1 MGACVNTNSREFKEA
16 SKRLDISEGSLEN
29 IVHEFINIEGNEDSF
44 PSDAYIK
51 ERTEGMPIIS
61 LGKNALELYNKA
73 YKTPKTFDN
82 INDLNAALVEAQ
94 KVFSP
99 NNIGIR
105 ETRDGKYVMTVAKLD
120 PRVVVD
126 KKATAPV
133 KTEYKGKL
141 IYAPHKSGKTTI
153 ANNNDLVETNKILGD
168 VMGTTA
174 EAAPFVYVNLTA
186 EQKEAVDNAF
196 NEELSNALNSQKT
209 VLTSDA
215 NLIEKADVVFE
226 KASAGNRGNNTLA
239 RGEYLADK
247 ILTDPTYKVEQK
259 NQSTDV
265 LADAVSGFL
274 QNFGID
280 VNYISEYSGNIGLFD
295 ALNRTI
301 NAKTANDITDGMG
314 YAIAFMLQ
322 ADPRVMPIVVKE
334 AANTIP
340 GLSALVNQKFIDKLA
355 TNPDKHDINLPI
367 GVAKLVGRKN
377 VTAAEIYAHFPG
389 KKMVLE
395 RLGNEIADSIRK
407 YYGRDERSI
416 TSKIWQS
423 VKDFITKL
431 IDPKFYRNKVAFID
445 QVTKAII
452 TKDPSLIKGTDY
464 RKATKGELQ
473 DISKAFKDNPY
484 EENIIRIL
492 SGAGI
497 ALGGSAAIARE
508 GSIFRPGN
516 QPLHD
521 IDFQAPKE
529 VTTKEQLT
537 QKLEGLFDHIKHAR
551 TIRDRKHRGSTTET
565 YITMSVPF
573 ETKETDK
580 ENQVYDLFN
589 SETKEKIG
597 ELWLKKQEVRDL
609 KPGIQAK
616 LLDFFLNSAYQN
628 GEYSVTINGQQ
639 YLFSDAKNAFE
650 AKIDWMRPKDIW
662 DYKRY
667 VEYHKVS
674 EGNKVQY
681 NTQSET
687 ESIKKDAISNGTF
700 MLAPNGKPT
709 NLSEQ
714 QWLQVR
720 TKAFKEWFGDW
731 ENNPANASKVV
742 DENGE
747 PLVVYHGSREQ
758 FDEFSYEH
766 AIGTDAGFFFT
777 SDREY
782 AKQFGTEVYPVFLNI
797 KDPVYA
803 STDQYDIPL
812 HRTNVSS
819 IFYSFINTY
828 ESNRTAEELNKLDGI
843 IGHDSVDEKLNRSN
857 GEEYMTLRP
866 NQVKSATGNSGEFS
880 SSTDNIYQNRGTE
893 STIAE
898 WLRDLG
904 FIHKYDPSSN
914 MEGRNWYISKEGMFV
929 SIPLRKQEIRTALR
943 INGIPQEAVRFE
955 ETDGNAVRVIFSDVQ
970 EIDAITRN
978 SEVGVANVQQ
988 VVEFLKQR
996 FPKLKGKVH
1005 YVTNKEASEALGKT
1019 LPRNVRSF
1027 VKNGNVY
1034 LIKSRLN
1041 EDIAI
1046 EECLHPF
1053 TYTLFRDN
1061 PMLYNSLLQEAMKQF
1076 PQLKKD
1082 IMYNYRSKEGFTVD
1096 DRGLELVTQA
1106 LARHFREEF
1115 NNNEANKVTDSI
1127 FGRLANQF
1135 MDFIR
1140 KALYVIN
1147 FSSRNNKV
1155 LIAPKQINP
1164 KLKLSELAKLINTSD
1179 TEFLTSMQEGTQ
1191 YNREEARDDI
1201 SDIYPEGRRIQD
1213 IGPSDRAFV
1222 HEHIY
1227 INGKRV
1233 AQEEVEAFN
1242 RILNGEEEISIDEVR
1257 QAVSKM
1263 PSSYDA
1269 TYVIHDMLEYLDD
1282 NKEVVDPYDY
1292 AFEVLAARGNEL
1304 AKVIIEAMSSDA
1316 GSEFS
1321 DLFSDYNS
1329 LGELVEALNFDGHLD
1344 NVEIYYQD
1352 DRQMSLF
1359 EDESPV
1365 NEDGLSKP
1373 MQEQVRPELQGF
1385 QNRTQRV
1392 INQVMNLRNSMD
1404 FTNTEIREVG
1414 TQVADFIS
1422 QTIDEFLSDP
1432 ESIFEVFPE
1441 LANDNEGN
1449 SLLNIDEDTSLTEEQ
1464 KADRRQAYQDKLN
1477 EIREMSRVDL
1487 IKFITPGGLVNL
1499 IKERLFNPENNEN
1512 IDSSELVEKA
1522 KAITDNFEAIMWF
1535 AKDAI
1540 LQNEHFQI
1548 VSTDEVY
1555 TVQDKIDGETDNES
1569 VNREN
1574 EVINTELGN
1583 SQEAWQ
1589 VDSRT
1594 RDFIDAMD
1602 DEVKTA
1608 IRRCIDKH
1616 IDPETG
1622 EIEEEITEFGLPKR
1636 ASLERRSETL
1646 GNWLSGTTKLSTMIQ
1661 ILESKAKDNLWVNDL
1676 LERLKDDSGN
1686 ETTLQANFVGV
1697 FSRITQPYSVV
1708 TRERQKDGT
1717 QIYKSMIVNEQPAL
1731 KEAINE
1737 IKVSYQ
1743 ANTNPMFTPQ
1753 GVNKTSL
1760 ETLKAINNDLISLSE
1775 KPLAENDKAQIIS
1788 LVTKGLATLGYTLPV
1803 DVIDSAIDS
1812 DAIFKSI
1819 STNFNNI
1826 VTNLDAVVTANRQ
1839 DYNPF
1844 DIKDSNGIV
1853 GYLRNLLTPLTTELE
1868 NTMINTVIDNGKMYQ
1883 SKVIPSYLS
1892 TFISKFATLEGQ
1904 EYINF
1909 IQEEFG
1915 QYEYFRDLDGDWR
1928 GAWLKEL
1935 AEAPLEDRKK
1945 LLNHRVQLNFNKHNY
1960 MKGMPD
1966 NEYALSVLTEYFANA
1981 ATSKGYRFIANYRV
1995 PMQSNKPSSEFVSF
2009 YAYSGEMMEPM
2020 LLNGFYDVFLQELTR
2035 IQTVEIRN
2043 FDKKSPN
2050 AIKSFDTNGKK
2061 FIFLD
2066 FLNKQYNDAKA
2077 GKADATE
2084 LGKLINKAI
2093 KEGTEFSAETGKGLT
2108 TEENARM
2115 QTLAKEA
2122 IKVAIDARAQATIEE
2137 LKANG
2142 AFEGAKQISG
2152 IGKSDEIVTTKLRE
2166 FVWNDTLAA
2175 MNFLQLTITDIA
2187 FYKDAEDL
2195 QKRLAQLHAPG
2206 IRPHVDATDFEG
2218 NKVSDGKFRTILL
2231 KDFDSFI
2238 SNIKDNLRITFDR
2251 KLSELERKGVD
2262 KDSREYK
2269 SAKALYDNIIDS
2281 YDAVNVADA
2290 QGYSSPTSYRKKAF
2304 LFGKWNRHYEE
2315 VYQRLLNND
2324 YTFNDL
2330 KTAFQPLKPFV
2341 YGQIGRAAM
2350 PGEYSSISTPM
2361 SKLKIPV
2368 QFKNS
2373 EYLLIMADAIL
2384 RNENTGKPN
2393 LLRAIYDVMEESAR
2407 RFNTMGIDTVQFE
2420 STCKSGLQ
2428 APIDIN
2434 QFYNDPNGEFNAK
2447 YLLNSC
2453 IYENYVRT
2461 EEQKEANPNEA
2472 LRYNTN
2478 VYVYE
2483 VPFENYAI
2491 QQEVPAHFKNHEQPM
2506 GSQGRYIITSDLET
2520 VNSEGEAVT
2529 YNFNDNGVEKKL
2541 TAEEFKR
2548 EFEETAAANIEE
2560 SIQELSAELGLNN
2573 SFLSRKDRNVALSKI
2588 LVKEIFDSPRYGI
2601 DLAIACTV
2609 DETTGEFR
2617 VPLGDPI
2624 QAKRI
2629 EQLINSII
2637 KNRIN
2642 KQEVAGGP
2650 VVQVSNYGVS
2660 RELNIRYQNAKG
2672 ELLMTRQE
2680 FEEKAKNHKEGTVP
2694 SYEDYLR
2701 ENQKGVAYYEVYCA
2715 MPTDDVFMKFANKD
2729 GMIDI
2734 EAVERVAPD
2743 LLKMIGYRIP
2753 TEDKYSM
2760 APLKIV
2766 GFLPR
2771 EAGEGIMLPAE
2782 ITTITGSDFDID
2794 KFYLMRKEVDI
2805 ATRDLGVLDSE
2816 RENNPSY
2823 TKTAKRN
2830 ILKAIKDRVDVSK
2843 LNVKL
2848 TDKEV
2853 QTITDK
2859 TNNHYETLLWVEQNK
2874 HNERIQSINTKEEK
2888 AKESARNSNL
2898 SEDKLNKRLDTLTEK
2913 YNSEKDS
2920 ENSRYNSRIDKINKE
2935 KSNTLNKALERAE
2948 SRKIDDTILDFLG
2961 DRIPGVE
2968 SPGEVFSDVAK
2979 KSGVYNEI
2987 RNAYLDYMYHQISPA
3002 TGRVYRN
3009 NKMVDMMWAVLTN
3022 ETTADKMLTPGGFE
3036 AEKTMG
3042 YMISAYKNPANA
3054 QYKWTDLVALANKTK
3069 ALLDNKLV
3077 DYDKSNKDMVT
3088 GVDAL
3093 KQLCYTEKNLCFFD
3107 THLQFY
3113 KQNAAAATALGMAA
3127 VQKVAH
3133 AVLSGDNIMLDVN
3146 SICDLKDGKFTI
3158 AGTQFSGFMP
3168 LDSKY
3173 DSNGKLQGMTLAEFV
3188 AMFADAVKDPVANLM
3203 NINNTTMPIVTT
3215 LIRLGMPF
3223 NTIATFISQ
3232 PIITR
3237 LLQEYNKANLTG
3249 YSSLSTSIRDMMNT
3263 LKESSAFTEESN
3275 AESINELSLN
3285 VLVNGLR
3292 FGNSEGFTGTNYVIL
3307 KAFDNISKIANKV
3320 KGPTFVTRHNSI
3332 SSAVGPQIIDNI
3344 ILENKVNADSFK
3356 HIYMYDESGNFIPL
3370 TEQMLYAKHPILDRF
3385 HQAVDIANEVFR
3397 GMPLNSMHF
3406 RQVIENAM
3414 KAIVLKD
3421 RKLLSQLGDFYQS
3434 YLLVS
3439 SGVVPTSMGQ
3449 TYQPVNWGRTAT
3461 NNYEVSTA
3469 GTEKSRR
3476 FSAFNA
3482 KFSDGTVIDGVD
3494 VSNKSIEW
3502 VYQNVI
3508 KKSGKGQPPAQ
3519 NSRLY
3524 NPNLKTKE
3532 EMEDFSY
3539 ENGYLPLWK
3548 MWAKQNPELMD
3559 ELRRDSQGRVLTDKF
3574 ATGKVSQARALAD
3587 ILNSG
3592 IKREGLKY
3600 YIDQFPADFVKYKV
3614 KERYAGN
3621 ALIDAIRLES
3631 KDNKLSLKVDIA
3643 GLQRE
3648 TKDKLSDAW
3657 YELYRDYGEKG
3668 KKLALH
3674 LFYYNFFKAGIGFS
3688 PKSFMSLFPVSL
3700 RDKVPGYNDVFA
3712 VHSLNYGKNAV
3723 PAEIMTQFVQNNT
3736 SSNKLVPQFRV
3747 DEKKGL
3753 VYVYNDQRKSYTF
3766 RERAFEKIKDSPF
3779 IKIKVGKEFKLL
3791 MKVFQT
3797 KPTSNN
3803 KFATFTE
3810 IPILGN
3816 NGEYIEINP
3825 GNSLNYAANLDHSV
3839 RTEIAYME
3847 NSQEEAYEDTEQTN
3861 QTDDARSIEEES
3873 DYLPPETVGSRADEY
3888 YNALVSA
3895 FEGTNQV
3902 NNREEAEQQ
3911 IRRYQEFSEEK
3922 KKSLEKGVKSF
3933 LKKKFEELGLKYNEE
3948 DVDEIYK
3955 ILC

>member
-1 MGACVNTNSREFKEA
+1 MGACVNTNSREFKET
-16 SKRLDISEGSLEN
+16 SKRLDISESSLEN

-61 LGKNALELYNKA
+61 LGKNALELYNRV

-82 INDLNAALVEAQ
+82 ISDLNAALAEAQ

-105 ETRDGKYVMTVAKLD
+105 ETRDGKYVMTIAKLD
-120 PRVVVD
+120 SNV
-126 KKATAPV
+126 
-133 KTEYKGKL
+133 
-141 IYAPHKSGKTTI
+141 
-153 ANNNDLVETNKILGD
+153 ILD
-168 VMGTTA
+168 
-174 EAAPFVYVNLTA
+174 
-186 EQKEAVDNAF
+186 
-196 NEELSNALNSQKT
+196 
-209 VLTSDA
+209 
-215 NLIEKADVVFE
+215 
-226 KASAGNRGNNTLA
+226 
-239 RGEYLADK
+239 
-247 ILTDPTYKVEQK
+247 
-259 NQSTDV
+259 
-265 LADAVSGFL
+265 
-274 QNFGID
+274 
-280 VNYISEYSGNIGLFD
+280 
-295 ALNRTI
+295 
-301 NAKTANDITDGMG
+301 
-314 YAIAFMLQ
+314 
-322 ADPRVMPIVVKE
+322 KE
-334 AANTIP
+334 AASPIRNEY
-340 GLSALVNQKFIDKLA
+340 SA
-355 TNPDKHDINLPI
+355 
-367 GVAKLVGRKN
+367 
-377 VTAAEIYAHFPG
+377 E
-389 KKMVLE
+389 E
-395 RLGNEIADSIRK
+395 NEI
-407 YYGRDERSI
+407 
-416 TSKIWQS
+416 
-423 VKDFITKL
+423 
-431 IDPKFYRNKVAFID
+431 
-445 QVTKAII
+445 KA
-452 TKDPSLIKGTDY
+452 
-464 RKATKGELQ
+464 RAT
-473 DISKAFKDNPY
+473 A
-484 EENIIRIL
+484 
-492 SGAGI
+492 
-497 ALGGSAAIARE
+497 
-508 GSIFRPGN
+508 
-516 QPLHD
+516 
-521 IDFQAPKE
+521 
-529 VTTKEQLT
+529 
-537 QKLEGLFDHIKHAR
+537 
-551 TIRDRKHRGSTTET
+551 
-565 YITMSVPF
+565 
-573 ETKETDK
+573 
-580 ENQVYDLFN
+580 
-589 SETKEKIG
+589 
-597 ELWLKKQEVRDL
+597 
-609 KPGIQAK
+609 
-616 LLDFFLNSAYQN
+616 
-628 GEYSVTINGQQ
+628 
-639 YLFSDAKNAFE
+639 
-650 AKIDWMRPKDIW
+650 
-662 DYKRY
+662 
-667 VEYHKVS
+667 
-674 EGNKVQY
+674 
-681 NTQSET
+681 
-687 ESIKKDAISNGTF
+687 NGTF
-700 MLAPNGKPT
+700 MKAPNGKPT
-709 NLSEQ
+709 NLTEK

-720 TKAFKEWFGDW
+720 TKTFKEWFGDW
-731 ENNPANASKVV
+731 EAVARQKFGLWGAFNQTSATYEGVSVTRQQFNPDMAPDGGSRDILIQNGNEYEVIGDIPTIETSDAIYMSGSIGAATEVYKNYRGKGFGKKAHIALAIIAAKDGKTLYSDSSNSDVEDALWKSLVKDGLAEVIEEKPKTGNWNHTTYRIKNSALPKGEVHGFDDNVSKVV

-747 PLVVYHGSREQ
+747 PLVVYHGNKDTNIREFKSGKGKYSNEPLYYFSDDIKTAESYATKGISEYDPNDYRIVGFNVNPNSNEARYADFNSLEE
-758 FDEFSYEH
+758 FDKNIKST
-766 AIGTDAGFFFT
+766 G
-777 SDREY
+777 
-782 AKQFGTEVYPVFLNI
+782 KVYPVFLNMKNPLFGVKPEHIHDGNLI
-797 KDPVYA
+797 KNTNYDGMVSESFA
-803 STDQYDIPL
+803 DLVHGSESKRDEAIQYVV
-812 HRTNVSS
+812 TSS
-819 IFYSFINTY
+819 
-828 ESNRTAEELNKLDGI
+828 
-843 IGHDSVDEKLNRSN
+843 
-857 GEEYMTLRP
+857 
-866 NQVKSATGNSGEFS
+866 NQIKSATDNSGEFS
-880 SSTDNIYQNRGTE
+880 RKNDNIYYNRDTNG
-893 STIAE
+893 TIAE

-904 FIHKYDPSSN
+904 LIHKYDPLTN
-914 MEGRNWYISKEGMFV
+914 MEGRDWYITKGEMDTSVSLTVKE
-929 SIPLRKQEIRTALR
+929 IKTLLR
-943 INGIPQEAVRFE
+943 INGIPQEAVKFDPTE
-955 ETDGNAVRVIFSDVQ
+955 NTVRVLFQDTQS
-970 EIDAITRN
+970 IDTIERD
-978 SEVGVANVQQ
+978 SSKSLANVQS
-988 VVEFLKQR
+988 VVEFLKER
-996 FPKLKGKVH
+996 FPKLKGKVK
-1005 YVTNKEASEALGKT
+1005 YVTNKEAAAALNRKA
-1019 LPRNVRSF
+1019 LPAGVRSF

-1053 TYTLFRDN
+1053 TNILFLDN
-1061 PMLYNSLLQEAMKQF
+1061 RMLFNSLYEEAAKEF

-1082 IMYNYRSKEGFTVD
+1082 ILFNYRNKGGFTET
-1096 DRGLELVTQA
+1096 DRALELVTQA
-1106 LARHFREEF
+1106 LSRHFREEY
-1115 NNNEANKVTDSI
+1115 NNNKPTSI
-1127 FGRLANQF
+1127 TESLFVKYAKQF
-1135 MDFIR
+1135 MDFIK
-1140 KALYVIN
+1140 KALYALN
-1147 FSSRNNKV
+1147 FNTKNDKV
-1155 LIAPKQINP
+1155 LIAPGQINP
-1164 KLKLSELAKLINTSD
+1164 TLKLSELAKLINTSD
-1179 TEFLTSMQEGTQ
+1179 SEFMSVSKLGIQ
-1191 YNREEARDDI
+1191 YNKEEAKDDI

-1242 RILNGEEEISIDEVR
+1242 RILNGEEEISIDEAR
-1257 QAVSKM
+1257 QAISKM

-1269 TYVIHDMLEYLDD
+1269 AYGIQDSLEYLDN
-1282 NKEVVDPYDY
+1282 NKEDIDPYDY

-1321 DLFSDYNS
+1321 DLFSDYDS

-1365 NEDGLSKP
+1365 NEDGVSKP

-1392 INQVMNLRNSMD
+1392 IGQVMNLRNSMD
-1404 FTNTEIREVG
+1404 FTNSEIREIG

-1441 LANDNEGN
+1441 LANDSEGN

-1464 KADRRQAYQDKLN
+1464 KADRRKAYQDKLN
-1477 EIREMSRVDL
+1477 EIKEMSRIEL

-1512 IDSSELVEKA
+1512 IDSSELAEKA

-1555 TVQDKIDGETDNES
+1555 TVQDKVDGETDNES

-1574 EVINTELGN
+1574 ELINTELGN

-1594 RDFIDAMD
+1594 RDYIDAMD
-1602 DEVKTA
+1602 DDVKTA
-1608 IRRCIDKH
+1608 IRRCVDKYIDS
-1616 IDPETG
+1616 ETG

-1636 ASLERRSETL
+1636 ASLERRSEAL
-1646 GNWLSGTTKLSTMIQ
+1646 GNWLSGATRLSTMIK

-1717 QIYKSMIVNEQPAL
+1717 QVYKSMIVNEQPAL

-1753 GVNKTSL
+1753 GVNVTTL
-1760 ETLKAINNDLISLSE
+1760 ETLKAINNDLIALSE
-1775 KPLAENDKAQIIS
+1775 KPLVENDKAQIIS
-1788 LVTKGLATLGYTLPV
+1788 LVAKGLATLGYTLPV
-1803 DVIDSAIDS
+1803 NIIDSAINS
-1812 DAIFKSI
+1812 DTIFKGI
-1819 STNFNNI
+1819 SANFNNI
-1826 VTNLDAVVTANRQ
+1826 VTNLDAVITANRQ

-1892 TFISKFATLEGQ
+1892 TFISKFNTLEGQ
-1904 EYINF
+1904 DYINF

-1935 AEAPLEDRKK
+1935 AEAPLEERKK

-2043 FDKKSPN
+2043 FNKKSPN

-2061 FIFLD
+2061 FMFLD
-2066 FLNKQYNDAKA
+2066 FLNKQYNDAKE

-2084 LGKLINKAI
+2084 LGKLINRAI

-2122 IKVAIDARAQATIEE
+2122 IREAIDARARATIEE

-2142 AFEGAKQISG
+2142 AFEGAKQVSG

-2206 IRPHVDATDFEG
+2206 IRPHIDATDFEG
-2218 NKVSDGKFRTILL
+2218 KKVSDGKFRTILL

-2238 SNIKDNLRITFDR
+2238 SNIKDNLRVTFDR
-2251 KLSELERKGVD
+2251 KLNELERKGKD
-2262 KDSREYK
+2262 KNSKEYK
-2269 SAKALYDNIIDS
+2269 AAKALYDNIINS

-2315 VYQRLLNND
+2315 VYQRLLNNT

-2350 PGEYSSISTPM
+2350 PGEYSSIATPM

-2407 RFNTMGIDTVQFE
+2407 RFDTKGIDTVQFE

-2453 IYENYVRT
+2453 IYENYIRT
-2461 EEQKEANPNEA
+2461 DEQKEANPNEP
-2472 LRYNTN
+2472 LRYNTD

-2529 YNFNDNGVEKKL
+2529 YNFNDNGIEKKL
-2541 TAEEFKR
+2541 TAEEFKK

-2601 DLAIACTV
+2601 DLAVACTV
-2609 DETTGEFR
+2609 DENTGEFR

-2637 KNRIN
+2637 KNRVN

-2680 FEEKAKNHKEGTVP
+2680 FEERAKNYKDGEVP
-2694 SYEDYLR
+2694 SYEEYLR
-2701 ENQKGVAYYEVYCA
+2701 DNQKGVAYYEVYCA

-2729 GMIDI
+2729 GMIDM
-2734 EAVERVAPD
+2734 EAIERVAPD

-2805 ATRDLGVLDSE
+2805 ATRDLGILD
-2816 RENNPSY
+2816 REVEKNPSY
-2823 TKTAKRN
+2823 VKTAKKN
-2830 ILKAIKDRVDVSK
+2830 ILRAIKDRVDVTK
-2843 LNVKL
+2843 LNVELNQREVEKI
-2848 TDKEV
+2848 TKRINDKY
-2853 QTITDK
+2853 D
-2859 TNNHYETLLWVEQNK
+2859 TLIEVEQKK
-2874 HNERIQSINTKEEK
+2874 HDNRITRLENSQVDNEERLEK
-2888 AKESARNSNL
+2888 QNL
-2898 SEDKLNKRLDTLTEK
+2898 SDKKLNKELEK
-2913 YNSEKDS
+2913 SDAYYESKIS
-2920 ENSRYNSRIDKINKE
+2920 KENNRHETYLKNAKKE
-2935 KSNTLNKALERAE
+2935 KETDLNNALERAKQQ
-2948 SRKIDDTILDFLG
+2948 KIDDTILDFLG

-2968 SPGEVFSDVAK
+2968 SPGEVFSDVARM
-2979 KSGVYNEI
+2979 SGVYNDI
-2987 RNAYLDYMYHQISPA
+2987 RNAYLDYMYHQVSPA
-3002 TGRVYRN
+3002 TGRIYRN
-3009 NKMVDMMWAVLTN
+3009 NKMIDMMWAVLTN
-3022 ETTADKMLTPGGFE
+3022 ETTADKMLTPGGFD

-3042 YMISAYKNPANA
+3042 YMISAYKNPANY
-3054 QYKWTDLVALANKTK
+3054 QYKWADLVGLANRTK
-3069 ALLDNKLV
+3069 ALLNNKLV
-3077 DYDKSNKDMVT
+3077 DYDKTNKDMVT

-3133 AVLSGDNIMLDVN
+3133 AVLSGDNIMLDVD
-3146 SICDLKDGKFTI
+3146 SICNLKGRKFTI
-3158 AGTQFSGFMP
+3158 AGTEFSGYME

-3203 NINNTTMPIVTT
+3203 NINNTTMPIVTA
-3215 LIRLGMPF
+3215 LIRLKMPF
-3223 NTIATFISQ
+3223 SDIATFISQ

-3249 YSSLSTSIRDMMNT
+3249 YASLSTTINEMMED
-3263 LKESSAFTEESN
+3263 LKRSSSFTNESN
-3275 AESINELSLN
+3275 VEQISDLSLN
-3285 VLVNGLR
+3285 ALINGLR
-3292 FGNSEGFTGTNYVIL
+3292 FGNTEEFTGTNYVIL

-3320 KGPTFVTRHNSI
+3320 KAPTFVTRHNSI

-3344 ILENKVNADSFK
+3344 ILENKVNEDSFK
-3356 HIYMYDESGNFIPL
+3356 DIYMMDEHGDFIKL
-3370 TEQMLYAKHPILDRF
+3370 TEQMIYSKHPILDKF
-3385 HQAVDIANEVFR
+3385 HQAIDIANEVFKD
-3397 GMPLNSMHF
+3397 MPLNSMHF
-3406 RQVIENAM
+3406 RQVLENAM
-3414 KAIVLKD
+3414 KSTILRD
-3421 RKLLSQLGDFYQS
+3421 RKLMSQLGDFYQS

-3439 SGVVPTSMGQ
+3439 SGVVPTS
-3449 TYQPVNWGRTAT
+3449 
-3461 NNYEVSTA
+3461 
-3469 GTEKSRR
+3469 
-3476 FSAFNA
+3476 
-3482 KFSDGTVIDGVD
+3482 
-3494 VSNKSIEW
+3494 
-3502 VYQNVI
+3502 
-3508 KKSGKGQPPAQ
+3508 
-3519 NSRLY
+3519 
-3524 NPNLKTKE
+3524 
-3532 EMEDFSY
+3532 
-3539 ENGYLPLWK
+3539 
-3548 MWAKQNPELMD
+3548 
-3559 ELRRDSQGRVLTDKF
+3559 
-3574 ATGKVSQARALAD
+3574 
-3587 ILNSG
+3587 NSG
-3592 IKREGLKY
+3592 IERQGLKY

-3631 KDNKLSLKVDIA
+3631 KDNKLSLKIDIA
-3643 GLQRE
+3643 GLQKE
-3648 TKDKLSDAW
+3648 TKDQLTDAW

-3668 KKLALH
+3668 KALALH

-3700 RDKVPGYNDVFA
+3700 RDKVPGYNDVFT
-3712 VHSLNYGKNAV
+3712 VHSLGYGKNAV
-3723 PAEIMTQFVQNNT
+3723 PSEIMTQFVQNNT

-3747 DEKKGL
+3747 DDKKGL
-3753 VYVYNDQRKSYTF
+3753 VYNYNDQSKTYTF
-3766 RERAFEKIKDSPF
+3766 RERAFDKVKDSPF
-3779 IKIKVGKEFKLL
+3779 IKIKDGKNFKLL
-3791 MKVFQT
+3791 MKVWQT
-3797 KPTSNN
+3797 KTTTDN

-3810 IPILGN
+3810 IPVLGN
-3816 NGEYIEINP
+3816 NGEYVEINP
-3825 GNSLNYAANLDHSV
+3825 GNSLKYAVNLDHNAIV
-3839 RTEIAYME
+3839 E
-3847 NSQEEAYEDTEQTN
+3847 NSQEEAYDGTEQTN
-3861 QTDDARSIEEES
+3861 QVDESTSIAEES
-3873 DYLPPETVGSRADEY
+3873 EYLSPEVTGSRADEY
-3888 YNALVSA
+3888 YEALVRA
-3895 FEGTNQV
+3895 FQSTNQV
-3902 NNREEAEQQ
+3902 NTRVEAEQQ
-3911 IRRYQEFSEEK
+3911 IRRYQEFTEEK
-3922 KKSLEKGVKSF
+3922 KKSLENGVKTF
-3933 LKKKFEELGLKYNEE
+3933 LKRKFEELGLKYNEE
-3948 DVDEIYK
+3948 EVDEIYK